1 MEVAGRKRKRKSPS
15 SKLRKSNAFAEEN
28 STASDLE
35 YPMQEKHVAVSSG
48 ATRCLALDEAMAN
61 GSGRVHVFPSG
72 DGTQEGSINNGNS
85 HHRTISSQPSAHP
98 SKADASQQ
106 QSRADQDLTAMPGIP
121 VQPNPNDI
129 KTEPEEDNQSGVLWE
144 NPEDN
149 NGLHLSTTD
158 DVEFHQLSMLESLA
172 GHWNDD
178 GSRNQ
183 HLIPQSFTNSS
194 TGIASS
200 PRENPDREP
209 VCDMHDLSMHRC
221 KCSCEPLL
229 HSILHE
235 LKSIR
240 ELMQSQTAAH
250 PDVCNAAVQTNA
262 TADSSSGRVMSGQ
275 HLIVIS
281 GGPAPKLAA
290 TLAPGLMPTP
300 ASSTQLCSSSM
311 GLTNGSPG
319 TPLKVPHARIA
330 SAVGH
335 APLPAGNGSRPAALQ
350 CRRGGFQSGELPHLP
365 RPCTTVTTATTFS
378 AIDSGRLGGRGL
390 RHQPAINRAG
400 CLGLNL
406 SRHGQVQVLGVD
418 AGAAVFPQVHAGGL
432 ERGGGRMPH
441 AEQAPLG
448 QALLGGGA
456 PGTACRLPDTQCRQ
470 ASRIRIESVKTLV
483 VAAAAGPMA
492 GPAEFM
498 AQEGRKAIPA
508 GKHTFQS
515 RAEQGASRTIDS
527 MERPGPNSAGLAASA
542 PVSTVGIQERSSL
555 ALGSPGN
562 PALENSPKDG
572 GHFTENCFYSLGHSP
587 QSDSTDLAVQLA
599 DGYNVFMARSQLEE
613 ILMHYTRSGSLLFR
627 KLVAAFFDDHTLA
640 NSLPNGKRK
649 RGFNDPRKGLEPNI
663 VAAIRSFTE
672 SYCKN
677 KKIMKLPGPKDW
689 VQLLQDQIKLA
700 RRRIRRVPPHN
711 MRLQDSAEAFE
722 GEKGKLE

>member
-1 MEVAGRKRKRKSPS
+1 MEVTGRRRKRKSPS

-28 STASDLE
+28 SAASDLE
-35 YPMQEKHVAVSSG
+35 YPMQQEKHVAVDSEAS
-48 ATRCLALDEAMAN
+48 RCLALDEAMAN

-72 DGTQEGSINNGNS
+72 DGTEEGSINNGNS
-85 HHRTISSQPSAHP
+85 HQRTISSQPSAHP
-98 SKADASQQ
+98 SKADASRQ
-106 QSRADQDLTAMPGIP
+106 QSRADQDLTAMSGIP
-121 VQPNPNDI
+121 AQPNPNDI

-200 PRENPDREP
+200 PRENSDREA
-209 VCDMHDLSMHRC
+209 VCDTHDLSVHRC

-262 TADSSSGRVMSGQ
+262 TADSSSGRVVSGG

-281 GGPAPKLAA
+281 GGPAPRLAA
-290 TLAPGLMPTP
+290 TLAPGQMPTP
-300 ASSTQLCSSSM
+300 TSSTQLCSSSM

-319 TPLKVPHARIA
+319 TPLKAPHGRIA
-330 SAVGH
+330 SAV
-335 APLPAGNGSRPAALQ
+335 
-350 CRRGGFQSGELPHLP
+350 
-365 RPCTTVTTATTFS
+365 
-378 AIDSGRLGGRGL
+378 
-390 RHQPAINRAG
+390 
-400 CLGLNL
+400 
-406 SRHGQVQVLGVD
+406 
-418 AGAAVFPQVHAGGL
+418 HAGGL
-432 ERGGGRMPH
+432 DRGGGRMAH
-441 AEQAPLG
+441 SEQAPLG

-470 ASRIRIESVKTLV
+470 ASKIRIENVKTLV
-483 VAAAAGPMA
+483 MAAAAGPMA
-492 GPAEFM
+492 GPAGLM
-498 AQEGRKAIPA
+498 AQGGKKAVPA
-508 GKHTFQS
+508 GKHTILS
-515 RAEQGASRTIDS
+515 RAEQGTSRSVDS
-527 MERPGPNSAGLAASA
+527 MERPGPNSAGLAT
-542 PVSTVGIQERSSL
+542 STPISPVGIQERNSI
-555 ALGSPGN
+555 ALESPGN
-562 PALENSPKDG
+562 PALENSLKDG

-672 SYCKN
+672 SYCEN

-700 RRRIRRVPPHN
+700 RRRIRRVPTHN
-711 MRLQDSAEAFE
+711 MRLQDAAEAFKE
-722 GEKGKLE
+722 EKVKLE

>member
-1 MEVAGRKRKRKSPS
+1 
-15 SKLRKSNAFAEEN
+15 
-28 STASDLE
+28 
-35 YPMQEKHVAVSSG
+35 MQQETHVAVDNG
-48 ATRCLALDEAMAN
+48 ALRCLALDEAMAN

-72 DGTQEGSINNGNS
+72 DGTEEGSINNGNS
-85 HHRTISSQPSAHP
+85 HQRTISSQPSAHP
-98 SKADASQQ
+98 SNADASRQ
-106 QSRADQDLTAMPGIP
+106 QSRADQDLTAMSEIP
-121 VQPNPNDI
+121 VQPNPNYI

-200 PRENPDREP
+200 PRENSDREA
-209 VCDMHDLSMHRC
+209 VCDTQDLSMHRC

-262 TADSSSGRVMSGQ
+262 TTDSSSGRVVSGG

-281 GGPAPKLAA
+281 GGPAPRLAA
-290 TLAPGLMPTP
+290 TLAPGQMPTP

-319 TPLKVPHARIA
+319 TPLKAPHGRIA
-330 SAVGH
+330 SAV
-335 APLPAGNGSRPAALQ
+335 
-350 CRRGGFQSGELPHLP
+350 
-365 RPCTTVTTATTFS
+365 
-378 AIDSGRLGGRGL
+378 
-390 RHQPAINRAG
+390 
-400 CLGLNL
+400 
-406 SRHGQVQVLGVD
+406 
-418 AGAAVFPQVHAGGL
+418 HAGGL
-432 ERGGGRMPH
+432 DRGGGRMAH
-441 AEQAPLG
+441 AEQAPLGQAPLG
-448 QALLGGGA
+448 QALLGGGS
-456 PGTACRLPDTQCRQ
+456 PGTACRLPDTHGQQ
-470 ASRIRIESVKTLV
+470 ASRIRIENVKTLV
-483 VAAAAGPMA
+483 MAAAAGPMA
-492 GPAEFM
+492 GPAGVM
-498 AQEGRKAIPA
+498 AQGSRKAVPA
-508 GKHTFQS
+508 RKHPILS
-515 RAEQGASRTIDS
+515 RAEQGTSRSVDS
-527 MERPGPNSAGLAASA
+527 MERPGPNSAGLATST
-542 PVSTVGIQERSSL
+542 PISTVGIPERSTI
-555 ALGSPGN
+555 ALESPGN
-562 PALENSPKDG
+562 PALENSLEDG

-672 SYCKN
+672 SYCEN

-700 RRRIRRVPPHN
+700 RRRIRRVPAHN
-711 MRLQDSAEAFE
+711 MRLLDSGEAIKE
-722 GEKGKLE
+722 EKVKLE

>member
-1 MEVAGRKRKRKSPS
+1 MEVTGRRRKRKSPS

-28 STASDLE
+28 SAASDLE
-35 YPMQEKHVAVSSG
+35 YPMQQEKHVAVDSEAS
-48 ATRCLALDEAMAN
+48 RCLALDEAMAN

-72 DGTQEGSINNGNS
+72 DGTEEGSINNGNS
-85 HHRTISSQPSAHP
+85 HQRTISSQPSAHP
-98 SKADASQQ
+98 SKADASRQ
-106 QSRADQDLTAMPGIP
+106 QSRADQDLTAMSGIP
-121 VQPNPNDI
+121 AQPNPNDI
-129 KTEPEEDNQSGVLWE
+129 KTEPEEDNQSAVLWE

-200 PRENPDREP
+200 PRENSDREA
-209 VCDMHDLSMHRC
+209 VCDTHDLSMHRC

-240 ELMQSQTAAH
+240 ELMQSQT
-250 PDVCNAAVQTNA
+250 
-262 TADSSSGRVMSGQ
+262 
-275 HLIVIS
+275 
-281 GGPAPKLAA
+281 
-290 TLAPGLMPTP
+290 
-300 ASSTQLCSSSM
+300 
-311 GLTNGSPG
+311 
-319 TPLKVPHARIA
+319 
-330 SAVGH
+330 
-335 APLPAGNGSRPAALQ
+335 
-350 CRRGGFQSGELPHLP
+350 
-365 RPCTTVTTATTFS
+365 
-378 AIDSGRLGGRGL
+378 
-390 RHQPAINRAG
+390 
-400 CLGLNL
+400 
-406 SRHGQVQVLGVD
+406 
-418 AGAAVFPQVHAGGL
+418 
-432 ERGGGRMPH
+432 
-441 AEQAPLG
+441 
-448 QALLGGGA
+448 GGA

-470 ASRIRIESVKTLV
+470 ASRIRIENVKTLV
-483 VAAAAGPMA
+483 MAAAAGPMA
-492 GPAEFM
+492 GPAGLM
-498 AQEGRKAIPA
+498 AQGGRKAVPA
-508 GKHTFQS
+508 GKHTILS
-515 RAEQGASRTIDS
+515 RAEQGTSRSVDS
-527 MERPGPNSAGLAASA
+527 MERPGPNSAGLAT
-542 PVSTVGIQERSSL
+542 STPI
-555 ALGSPGN
+555 
-562 PALENSPKDG
+562 
-572 GHFTENCFYSLGHSP
+572 
-587 QSDSTDLAVQLA
+587 STLAVQLA

-672 SYCKN
+672 SYCEN

-700 RRRIRRVPPHN
+700 RRRIRRVPAHN
-711 MRLQDSAEAFE
+711 MRLQDAAEAFKE
-722 GEKGKLE
+722 DKVKLE

>member
-330 SAVGH
+330 SAV
-335 APLPAGNGSRPAALQ
+335 
-350 CRRGGFQSGELPHLP
+350 
-365 RPCTTVTTATTFS
+365 
-378 AIDSGRLGGRGL
+378 
-390 RHQPAINRAG
+390 
-400 CLGLNL
+400 
-406 SRHGQVQVLGVD
+406 
-418 AGAAVFPQVHAGGL
+418 HAGGL

>member
-1 MEVAGRKRKRKSPS
+1 MEVTGRRRKRKSPS

-28 STASDLE
+28 SAASDLE
-35 YPMQEKHVAVSSG
+35 YPMQQEKHVAVDSEAS
-48 ATRCLALDEAMAN
+48 RCLALDEAMAN
-61 GSGRVHVFPSG
+61 GSGRVHG
-72 DGTQEGSINNGNS
+72 DGTEEGSINNGNS
-85 HHRTISSQPSAHP
+85 HQRTISSQPSAHP
-98 SKADASQQ
+98 SKADASRQ
-106 QSRADQDLTAMPGIP
+106 QSRADQDLTAMSGIP
-121 VQPNPNDI
+121 AQPNPNDI
-129 KTEPEEDNQSGVLWE
+129 KTEPEEDNQSAVLWE

-200 PRENPDREP
+200 PRENSDREA
-209 VCDMHDLSMHRC
+209 VCDTHDLSMHRC

-262 TADSSSGRVMSGQ
+262 TADSTSGRVVSGG

-281 GGPAPKLAA
+281 GGPAPRLAA
-290 TLAPGLMPTP
+290 TLAPGQMPTP
-300 ASSTQLCSSSM
+300 TSSTQLCSSSM

-319 TPLKVPHARIA
+319 TPLKAPHGRIA
-330 SAVGH
+330 SAV
-335 APLPAGNGSRPAALQ
+335 
-350 CRRGGFQSGELPHLP
+350 
-365 RPCTTVTTATTFS
+365 
-378 AIDSGRLGGRGL
+378 
-390 RHQPAINRAG
+390 
-400 CLGLNL
+400 
-406 SRHGQVQVLGVD
+406 
-418 AGAAVFPQVHAGGL
+418 HAGGL
-432 ERGGGRMPH
+432 DRGGGRMAH

-470 ASRIRIESVKTLV
+470 ASRIRIENVKTLV
-483 VAAAAGPMA
+483 MAAAAGPMA
-492 GPAEFM
+492 GPAGLM
-498 AQEGRKAIPA
+498 AQGGRKAVPA
-508 GKHTFQS
+508 GKHTILS
-515 RAEQGASRTIDS
+515 RAEQGTSRSVDS
-527 MERPGPNSAGLAASA
+527 MERPGPNSAGLATST
-542 PVSTVGIQERSSL
+542 PISTVGIQERNSI
-555 ALGSPGN
+555 ALESPGN
-562 PALENSPKDG
+562 PALENSLKDG

-672 SYCKN
+672 SYCEN

-700 RRRIRRVPPHN
+700 RRRIRRVPAHN
-711 MRLQDSAEAFE
+711 MRLQDAAEAFKE
-722 GEKGKLE
+722 DKVKLE